1 MKLFI
6 KVLFLSRFTH
16 LKLAKP
22 LCRGV
27 FVLKMYPQCVVC
39 QINVRYRDLEKA
51 RNMSD
56 NEKMAVMS
64 NVIGI
69 VKDFI
74 DECTKDSSYPC
85 VPTILATKLFRFMK
99 RVLDSDD
106 PYLDEKIASHREA
119 LKFYDSVRKT
129 VFSEADVGKRLEKAI
144 RFSILGNLLD
154 IGVLNYTPPKVEE
167 VIEKALK
174 MDIYGDLNK
183 AIDILLNSKNVV
195 VVLDNAG
202 EAVFDRLLAD
212 VLRGNGA
219 KVYAI
224 VKGGSFQNDVT
235 IKDAFVA
242 ELDKSFDAVFDTST
256 DASSIFLDEL
266 GIEARKA
273 IEGADTIVAK
283 GMANYEYI
291 TEVERV
297 LGKTVIYLLVAKCM
311 PISVDTGIPLGK
323 AGVLVHRA
331 RQVDSM

>member
-1 MKLFI
+1 M
-6 KVLFLSRFTH
+6 
-16 LKLAKP
+16 
-22 LCRGV
+22 
-27 FVLKMYPQCVVC
+27 
-39 QINVRYRDLEKA
+39 N
-51 RNMSD
+51 D
-56 NEKMAVMS
+56 NEKIAVMS

-74 DECTKDSSYPC
+74 DECSKNAAYPC
-85 VPTILATKLFRFMK
+85 VPTILATKLFRYMK
-99 RVLDSDD
+99 RVLSNDD

-119 LKFYDSVRKT
+119 LRFYDSIKKI
-129 VFSEADVGKRLEKAI
+129 VFSETGFDKRLEKAI

-167 VIEKALK
+167 VVEKALK

-183 AIDILLNSKNVV
+183 AVNILLNSRTIVV
-195 VVLDNAG
+195 ILDNSG

-212 VLRGNGA
+212 VLRENGT

-242 ELDKSFDAVFDTST
+242 ELDKSFDAVLDTGT

-266 GIEARKA
+266 GERTRKA
-273 IEGADTIVAK
+273 IEGADVIVAK

-311 PISVDTGIPLGK
+311 PISIDTGIPLGK
-323 AGVLVHRA
+323 AGVIVHEA
-331 RQVDSM
+331 W

>member
-1 MKLFI
+1 
-6 KVLFLSRFTH
+6 
-16 LKLAKP
+16 
-22 LCRGV
+22 
-27 FVLKMYPQCVVC
+27 MYPQCVVC

-51 RNMSD
+51 RNMNN
-56 NEKMAVMS
+56 NEKIAVMS

-74 DECTKDSSYPC
+74 DECSKETAYPC

-99 RVLDSDD
+99 KVLGSDD
-106 PYLDEKIASHREA
+106 PYLDEKIASHKEA
-119 LKFYDSVRKT
+119 LKLYDSVKKI
-129 VFSEADVGKRLEKAI
+129 VFSEADVGKQLERAI

-167 VIEKALK
+167 IIEKALK
-174 MDIYGDLNK
+174 MDIYGDLIK

-195 VVLDNAG
+195 VILDNAG
-202 EAVFDRLLAD
+202 EAVFDKLLAD
-212 VLRGNGA
+212 VLRENGA

-224 VKGGSFQNDVT
+224 VKGRSFQNDVT

-242 ELDKSFDAVFDTST
+242 ELDKSFDVVLDTGT

-266 GIEARKA
+266 REEARKA
-273 IEGADTIVAK
+273 IEEANVIVAK

-311 PISVDTGIPLGK
+311 PISIDTGIPLGK

-331 RQVDSM
+331 RRVDSM